1 MNLFERYILASVMT
15 NRYIHEDAT
24 YKEWIE
30 DYQLHL
36 KRIGEEITKST
47 EYNDDIYEDWM
58 FFKNGTKIAIMNVPK
73 RKNKAL

>member
-30 DYQLHL
+30 DYKLHL
-36 KRIGEEITKST
+36 KRIGEEIENESNTC
-47 EYNDDIYEDWM
+47 D
-58 FFKNGTKIAIMNVPK
+58 
-73 RKNKAL
+73 